1 MNYIFQNSNKP
12 VIIAYYLP
20 QFHPFKENDEWWG
33 KGFTEWTNVGK
44 ARPLYKGHYQPKIPA
59 DLGYYD
65 LRLPIIR
72 QQQVELAKE
81 AGISGF
87 CYWHYW
93 FGGKGRQLMN
103 DIIDNVHNEGKPDF
117 PFCLGWA
124 NESWKAKQWRYDG
137 LGDKILME
145 QRYEGDEDYRLHYE
159 YACELFKDKR
169 YIYIDSKPFFLIYK
183 PNQFVDI
190 TRFISLWNQ
199 WIKEDGLAEKV
210 YFVANMDSQED
221 YEKFL
226 AMGFDAVTPTYF
238 ERTEL
243 AFKHQPLWKNF
254 FMRFY
259 FHYFPPYRFDYCES
273 SNYFFLKGIDDKED
287 VIPFILPCWDHTPRS
302 GKKGRVLVG
311 STPLLFKKHVKHT
324 LNGVMHKQNK
334 LIMLK
339 SWNEWAEGNYMEP
352 DLKWGKQY
360 ITALKEVINLF

>member
-1 MNYIFQNSNKP
+1 MLQKYFYIFQNSNKP

-190 TRFISLWNQ
+190 KRFISLWNQ
-199 WIKEDGLAEKV
+199 WIKEDGLAEKCILLLIWIRKKI
-210 YFVANMDSQED
+210 M
-221 YEKFL
+221 K
-226 AMGFDAVTPTYF
+226 
-238 ERTEL
+238 
-243 AFKHQPLWKNF
+243 
-254 FMRFY
+254 
-259 FHYFPPYRFDYCES
+259 S
-273 SNYFFLKGIDDKED
+273 S
-287 VIPFILPCWDHTPRS
+287 
-302 GKKGRVLVG
+302 
-311 STPLLFKKHVKHT
+311 
-324 LNGVMHKQNK
+324 
-334 LIMLK
+334 
-339 SWNEWAEGNYMEP
+339 
-352 DLKWGKQY
+352 
-360 ITALKEVINLF
+360 